1 MKFKNKKFIAKNGI
15 TIFLT
20 KEKLSF
26 EKLSEKIQKI
36 EVNIF
41 IANLEYISK
50 DITPHKVFTWAQGAI
65 PKATEIQ
72 SLAYLKYKNTD
83 RWLDVYIPTPQ
94 VAVYIL
100 KDVITK
106 MVNKAFKDP
115 EKLSNQITTLT
126 YLEAFHILTDTK
138 ASQVKM
144 ATALIY
150 FVWEHYIAVTNR
162 SSSVRIVPSFS
173 ENSKQIILNSIYY
186 NIDTINPCSIF
197 VTELTKKLRSSVT
210 LDDFDDGIV
219 TTKVKEIVLP
229 YIFDLLK

>member
-1 MKFKNKKFIAKNGI
+1 
-15 TIFLT
+15 
-20 KEKLSF
+20 
-26 EKLSEKIQKI
+26 
-36 EVNIF
+36 
-41 IANLEYISK
+41 
-50 DITPHKVFTWAQGAI
+50 
-65 PKATEIQ
+65 
-72 SLAYLKYKNTD
+72 
-83 RWLDVYIPTPQ
+83 
-94 VAVYIL
+94 
-100 KDVITK
+100 
-106 MVNKAFKDP
+106 
-115 EKLSNQITTLT
+115 
-126 YLEAFHILTDTK
+126 
-138 ASQVKM
+138 M